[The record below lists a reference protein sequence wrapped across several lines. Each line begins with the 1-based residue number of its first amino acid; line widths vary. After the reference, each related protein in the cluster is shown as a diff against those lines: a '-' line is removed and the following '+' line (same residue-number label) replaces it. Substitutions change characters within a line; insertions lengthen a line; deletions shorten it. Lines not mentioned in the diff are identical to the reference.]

1 MRFDDRSA
9 DRQSQPQTARF
20 RRVEGVKQEIER
32 RRRQARTGVLH
43 LDQHALRFV
52 PGADEYLSL
61 SLPNA
66 AHGLDRIEDQVEY
79 YLLQLDPISLD
90 RRQAFCE
97 LRPYQH
103 TIVRCF
109 GAGQR
114 HDFENCVVDGD
125 RILPRR
131 RFFYERADPP
141 DDLARSITILYDTSE
156 RLAHLAEIRW
166 FRAHPAQGGLRVCD
180 CRWDRLVHF
189 MGDRGRQLAHRRD
202 AVGVRQR
209 HLRLAILP
217 GPVDFCWSNHGQD
230 DDLHRRFS
238 VIRRLMRVSLATNEL
253 LHECAP

>member
-79 YLLQLDPISLD
+79 YLLQLDPISLY

-114 HDFENCVVDGD
+114 HDFENCVVDGE

-131 RFFYERADPP
+131 RFF
-141 DDLARSITILYDTSE
+141 L
-156 RLAHLAEIRW
+156 
-166 FRAHPAQGGLRVCD
+166 
-180 CRWDRLVHF
+180 
-189 MGDRGRQLAHRRD
+189 
-202 AVGVRQR
+202 
-209 HLRLAILP
+209 
-217 GPVDFCWSNHGQD
+217 
-230 DDLHRRFS
+230 
-238 VIRRLMRVSLATNEL
+238 
-253 LHECAP
+253 